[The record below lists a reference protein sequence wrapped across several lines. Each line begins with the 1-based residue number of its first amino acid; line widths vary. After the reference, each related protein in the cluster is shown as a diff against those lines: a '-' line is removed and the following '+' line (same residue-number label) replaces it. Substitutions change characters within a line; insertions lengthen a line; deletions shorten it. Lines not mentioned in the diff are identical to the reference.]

1 MKNRDTL
8 YVVLRHY
15 GILNDVHV
23 IDTCRTLQ
31 RAEELADA
39 YTQDYIAD
47 RNIVGFKFSVQ
58 VTHFVDE

>member
-1 MKNRDTL
+1 MNNRDTL

-15 GILNDVHV
+15 GMLNQVHV
-23 IDTCRTLQ
+23 LDTCRTLQ

-39 YTQDYIAD
+39 YTQDFAD

-58 VTHFVDE
+58 VSHFVDE